1 MLVLEIAQNSV
12 ESNVIAASIKTH
24 GGWKFR
30 DPQTLELI
38 TAPKVTE
45 SVLLFDRMLDMWPNC
60 SVEVE
65 EPGRQ
70 TSPPWGYCW
79 YSAESWPNVYKENW
93 DTSG

>member
-12 ESNVIAASIKTH
+12 ESNVIAASIKTD
-24 GGWKFR
+24 GGWTFLDRK
-30 DPQTLELI
+30 TNKMVES
-38 TAPKVTE
+38 PKVTKC
-45 SVLLFDRMLDMWPNC
+45 VLLFDRMLDMWPNC

-65 EPGRQ
+65 GPGQQ

-93 DTSG
+93 DTSD